1 MTQPVGS
8 NSSLNYTPYD
18 PDEEL
23 CRSEGTGGP
32 NGGAE
37 GAGGVSTAPQ
47 PTQADRDCTA
57 EVMSAIGTCG
67 GAYLAGKLSPL
78 AGLFGLFGC
87 GAAVKQLDECL
98 SQPETKAQG
107 Q

>member
-18 PDEEL
+18 SEEEL

-37 GAGGVSTAPQ
+37 GAEGTPSAP
-47 PTQADRDCTA
+47 PVKRDPDCTG

-67 GAYLAGKLSPL
+67 GAYLASKLNPV
-78 AGLFGLFGC
+78 AGLFGLIGC
-87 GAAVKQLDECL
+87 AAAVDAVVECL
-98 SQPETKAQG
+98 DQPETKAQG

>member
-1 MTQPVGS
+1 MTQPIGS

-23 CRSEGTGGP
+23 CRGEGTGGP

-37 GAGGVSTAPQ
+37 GAGDVSTAPQ
-47 PTQADRDCTA
+47 PQREDRDCTA
-57 EVMSAIGTCG
+57 EVLSAIGTCG
-67 GAYLAGKLSPL
+67 GAYLASRLSPA
-78 AGLFGLFGC
+78 AGLAALVGC
-87 GAAVKQLDECL
+87 AGAVIQLDRCL
-98 SQPETKAQG
+98 SEPESKAQG